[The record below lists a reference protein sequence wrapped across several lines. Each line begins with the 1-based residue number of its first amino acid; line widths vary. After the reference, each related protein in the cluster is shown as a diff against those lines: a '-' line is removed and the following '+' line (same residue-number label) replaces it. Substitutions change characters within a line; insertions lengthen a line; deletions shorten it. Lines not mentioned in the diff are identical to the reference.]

1 MDWGRTWMA
10 PWRARRGARSLP
22 LAVAGSALL
31 ALSLAQVAVPP
42 SQRMIVQM
50 VIPPLAAVVQ
60 WAVSVRRSPVPAG
73 SPGEG
78 YAGLAVFTALACLL
92 FPLTILYAGPVAP
105 VAFGLL
111 VVALR
116 GRDVVLLIAA
126 GALAVAAWPL
136 QPLIWASPPL
146 RAGDLA
152 GIGAQ
157 AVGGLVLVLVAL
169 RCRHDERR
177 LATEPDDAE
186 GPQPGPGPDG
196 AQASVTRS
204 R

>member
-31 ALSLAQVAVPP
+31 ALSLAQVAVPF
-42 SQRMIVQM
+42 SQRLIVQM
-50 VIPPLAAVVQ
+50 VIPPAAAVVQ
-60 WAVSVRRSPVPAG
+60 WVVSVRRPPVPAG

-126 GALAVAAWPL
+126 GALALAAWPFR
-136 QPLIWASPPL
+136 QLIWASAPL
-146 RAGDLA
+146 RGTDLP

-157 AVGGLVLVLVAL
+157 AIGGLVLILVAL
-169 RCRHDERR
+169 RCRRDERR

-186 GPQPGPGPDG
+186 DPRPGPDD